1 MPRGGVIA
9 IADSDGQR
17 PDEKGRIP
25 ASRSRSR
32 SRYLPRS
39 PRHLLCLAGHFGVT
53 MPRFAVLVVLFS
65 LRAATAFHLGANTRN
80 ESIAASAKVES
91 AFTVCSRRNALE
103 EMVRDIG
110 VCMIPLIISNPS
122 PSFAE
127 EQSGVGERR
136 HVGIAATK
144 ATNSIATTPD
154 LNPPSAIECDEEC
167 KEQRRR
173 RIEDR
178 RAMMR
183 QSRSTSSR
191 QEVFELSKQRARL
204 YGSEYQGLNCIDG
217 VPCL

>member
-1 MPRGGVIA
+1 M
-9 IADSDGQR
+9 S
-17 PDEKGRIP
+17 
-25 ASRSRSR
+25 
-32 SRYLPRS
+32 
-39 PRHLLCLAGHFGVT
+39 
-53 MPRFAVLVVLFS
+53 RFAVLVVLFS

-91 AFTVCSRRNALE
+91 AFTVCSRRNVLE

-110 VCMIPLIISNPS
+110 VCVVPLIISSPY

-127 EQSGVGERR
+127 EQSGVEER

-144 ATNSIATTPD
+144 ATNSIATKPD
-154 LNPPSAIECDEEC
+154 IESPSAIECDEEC

-204 YGSEYQGLNCIDG
+204 YGSEYQGSNCIDG